1 MAAVTERVPMS
12 AGGVAAGGGFA
23 AAAAGR
29 KTLNFTARLWFLLV
43 FVGQL
48 LFVIHI
54 VSFYGRSAISG
65 DFAHWNKA
73 LTVGYVHGDTAGNS
87 ALAAHLTAAAMIS
100 FGGLLQLIPQIRSR
114 FPIFHRWNGRAYI
127 VMAFVGAGSA
137 LYLQLIRGGLP
148 GDLPQH
154 SALVINALLIMTF
167 AVVALRYALARQFDT
182 HRRWAMRL
190 FLVVSGSWFFR
201 VGLFFWILIN
211 GRPVGFDPDKF
222 QGPAL
227 VIISFL
233 QFLLPLAV
241 LELYLRAQRS
251 AGPMGR
257 FAVAGVLLS
266 LTIAMVIGI
275 FGFTMMVVSSGIA
288 V

>member
-1 MAAVTERVPMS
+1 MAAVAEQMAMS
-12 AGGVAAGGGFA
+12 AGAFTDAGA
-23 AAAAGR
+23 SLAGR
-29 KTLNFTARLWFLLV
+29 RTLNFTARLWFLTA

-54 VSFYGRSAISG
+54 VSFYGRAAIAG
-65 DFAHWNKA
+65 DLAHWNKA
-73 LTVGYVHGDTAGNS
+73 LTVGYVHGDLAGNS
-87 ALAAHLTAAAMIS
+87 ALAAHLTAAAMIT

-114 FPIFHRWNGRAYI
+114 FPTFHRWNGRAYV
-127 VMAFVGAGSA
+127 VMAILGAGSA
-137 LYLQLIRGGLP
+137 LYLQLVRGGLP

-167 AVVALRYALARQFDT
+167 AVLALRYALARQFDS

-211 GRPVGFDPDKF
+211 GRPVGFDADTF

-241 LELYLRAQRS
+241 LELYWRAQRS
-251 AGPMGR
+251 SGAAGR
-257 FAVAGVLLS
+257 FAAAGVLLL
-266 LTIAMVIGI
+266 LTIAMAIGI
-275 FGFTMMVVSSGIA
+275 FGHTMFAVSSGIA